1 MNAAE
6 PFTTAE
12 ELPTILQNMRAAFAA
27 EGSASH
33 AVRIDRLD
41 RCLALLVDHQDAICD
56 ALDTDFGGRSRH
68 VTRMTDLLTSIGAIK
83 FAKKN
88 IKKWMRPE
96 RRRAPFP
103 MNVLGARAEL
113 HYQAKGVIGIMSP
126 WNVPV
131 NTVFG
136 PLADAL
142 GAGNRAIIKPSEFA
156 PHTASLLKKLIAE
169 YFDANE
175 VTVVTGDADVGA
187 AFSALPF
194 DHLIFTGA
202 GPIGKL
208 VMKAA
213 SQHLTPVT
221 LELGGK
227 SPVVVSHD
235 ADINDIAE
243 KIMTGKAMNSGQLCI
258 NADYC
263 FIPAGK
269 MDQFISQ
276 CEKTVAEQYPTIMD
290 NPDYVA
296 LINERNYDRISGYL
310 DDAERKGAKII
321 ALNPAGEDWRDR
333 EKHKIPLHLV
343 IDPSDDMLVMQEELF
358 GPILPIIP
366 INSLDEGLEYIND
379 RPSPLA
385 LYYFGNDKQ
394 KQQKVLDNTISG
406 GVTINNVTVHVG
418 CVDAPFGG
426 VGNSGMGSYHGREGF
441 KTFSHGRTVFY
452 QGKLDL
458 AKIYLEMN
466 DPKGAIKLL
475 EEAIVFG
482 EDDVRREAKTLID
495 TINGR

>member
-12 ELPTILQNMRAAFAA
+12 ELPTILQNVRAAFAA

-235 ADINDIAE
+235 GDINDIAE

-310 DDAERKGAKII
+310 EDAEKKGAKII

-358 GPILPIIP
+358 GPILCLKPYTHFDDCIAD
-366 INSLDEGLEYIND
+366 INS
-379 RPSPLA
+379 RARPLA
-385 LYYFGNDKQ
+385 LYYFGKNKKEQDALVQKTTAGGMSIND
-394 KQQKVLDNTISG
+394 I
-406 GVTINNVTVHVG
+406 GVHYS
-418 CVDAPFGG
+418 CDDLPFGG
-426 VGNSGMGSYHGREGF
+426 IGPSGMGHLHGHEGF
-441 KTFSHGRTVFY
+441 KTCSHAKAVFH
-452 QGKLDL
+452 QGAVNLPKLSGTTPPYGDKVEKMIGSML
-458 AKIYLEMN
+458 K
-466 DPKGAIKLL
+466 K
-475 EEAIVFG
+475 
-482 EDDVRREAKTLID
+482 
-495 TINGR
+495 